1 MPQDSENLDFGLLTL
16 ELGPH
21 LWAWTEHV
29 PRPRNS
35 PVEGLHAAQ
44 ELLVVATVDEHLGV
58 VLD

>member
-1 MPQDSENLDFGLLTL
+1 MSRDSENLVFRLLPL

-21 LWAWTEHV
+21 LPAWTEHLPG
-29 PRPRNS
+29 PRHS

-44 ELLVVATVDEHLGV
+44 ELLVVAAVYKHLGV